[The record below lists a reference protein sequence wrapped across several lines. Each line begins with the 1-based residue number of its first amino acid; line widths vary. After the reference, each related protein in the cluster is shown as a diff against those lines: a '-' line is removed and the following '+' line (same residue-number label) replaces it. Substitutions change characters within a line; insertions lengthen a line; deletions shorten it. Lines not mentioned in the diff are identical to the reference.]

1 MRESLSSYLHTDFDP
16 ADCAEKLYQT
26 FGPQSKYHRE
36 DTGRISSYHL
46 LQYFTM

>member
-1 MRESLSSYLHTDFDP
+1 MRESLSLYLYIDFDP

-36 DTGRISSYHL
+36 DTGRNIITSFAE
-46 LQYFTM
+46 Q